1 MDSKRGKSGS
11 YSHCVL
17 QNLPPRDS
25 IEIKLTKK
33 LVNFR
38 VGITVLWALRK
49 KENDSDIHQTLH
61 QFITIAKGRKV
72 KKAAL
77 LDVINGIEDS
87 FPKNEYPITSE
98 AISSFLSKKR
108 KRTSYSPLIKGG
120 LSRF

>member
-1 MDSKRGKSGS
+1 MRSKGKNVGS
-11 YSHCVL
+11 LHCVL

-38 VGITVLWALRK
+38 VGLTVLWALRK
-49 KENDSDIHQTLH
+49 KENDSDIHQTLY
-61 QFITIAKGRKV
+61 QFITIAKGRKI

-77 LDVINGIEDS
+77 VAVIDGAKRF
-87 FPKNEYPITSE
+87 FPEKDYPLTSE
-98 AISSFLSKKR
+98 WISNFLSRKR